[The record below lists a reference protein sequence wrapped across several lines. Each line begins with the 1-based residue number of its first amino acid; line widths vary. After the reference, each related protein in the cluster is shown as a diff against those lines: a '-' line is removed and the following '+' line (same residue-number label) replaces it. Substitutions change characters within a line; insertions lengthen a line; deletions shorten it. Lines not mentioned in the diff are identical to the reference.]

1 MKSLQPESLHIMQ
14 STSLQV
20 ICYCYCCE
28 YVLILEG
35 REGYWSAHSLSL
47 QFCSFSHKLCH
58 VTLPGPRSAKLYYY
72 SKDGTSR
79 GFIES
84 QHSTAGWGL
93 VTQNLLEIYYKG
105 DPIFKLG
112 PLHCNC
118 ISFHLSL
125 QTPLQV
131 MSSFFAK
138 KSDTFPPNC
147 HTFTK

>member
-58 VTLPGPRSAKLYYY
+58 VTLPGPPSGK
-72 SKDGTSR
+72 T
-79 GFIES
+79 
-84 QHSTAGWGL
+84 
-93 VTQNLLEIYYKG
+93 V
-105 DPIFKLG
+105 
-112 PLHCNC
+112 C
-118 ISFHLSL
+118 ILKCKTKILSL
-125 QTPLQV
+125 KIEEISCPLRLR
-131 MSSFFAK
+131 SSGQNCFYSVKKVDTDFLANSFVYLKDEDLSFALAHFRIMLK
-138 KSDTFPPNC
+138 LLLC
-147 HTFTK
+147 HLPYN